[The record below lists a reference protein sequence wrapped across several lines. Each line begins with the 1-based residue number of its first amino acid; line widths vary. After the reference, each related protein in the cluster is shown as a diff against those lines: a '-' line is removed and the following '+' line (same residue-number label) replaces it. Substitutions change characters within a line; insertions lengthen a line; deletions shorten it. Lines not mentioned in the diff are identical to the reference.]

1 MADKNINIKQ
11 MLMMMNN
18 ERMIMM
24 LFDQYMIEI

>member
-11 MLMMMNN
+11 MPMMMNN
-18 ERMIMM
+18 ERMIM